1 MKIGVIDYGA
11 SNLLSV
17 IAALEHIGHEA
28 IVENSSS
35 ALSAFDAII
44 LPGVGDFSYASRFLR
59 DSRIDHAIK
68 QFAESGKT
76 VLGICLGMQ
85 LLGESSTENGINPG
99 LGLVSGRTVHLSE
112 FRSSSMSPR
121 VPRVP
126 RIGWHE
132 VRGLSQITGCQV
144 PENSKMYFAHSFAM
158 KEVDA
163 TEQLLVS
170 SFEGTDLCVGISNGS
185 VLGLQFH
192 PEKSGILGVNVLKFV
207 LEEPQA
213 Q

>member
-17 IAALEHIGHEA
+17 IAALEYIGHEA
-28 IVENSSS
+28 IVENSTR

-44 LPGVGDFSYASRFLR
+44 LPGVGDFSYASRFLC
-59 DSRIDHAIK
+59 DSGLDHAIV
-68 QFAESGKT
+68 QFSESGKT

-112 FRSSSMSPR
+112 FRNNSMSPR
-121 VPRVP
+121 VPRM
-126 RIGWHE
+126 GWHD
-132 VRGLSQITGCQV
+132 VRGLSQITGGQV

-158 KEVDA
+158 KEVEA
-163 TEQLLVS
+163 SEQLLVS
-170 SFEGTDLCVGISNGS
+170 SFEGTDLCVGISSGS

-192 PEKSGILGVNVLKFV
+192 PEKSGILGINVLRSV
-207 LEEPQA
+207 LREPHA

>member
-17 IAALEHIGHEA
+17 IAALEYIGHEA
-28 IVENSSS
+28 IVENSTR

-44 LPGVGDFSYASRFLR
+44 LPGVGDFSYASRFLC
-59 DSRIDHAIK
+59 DSGLDHAIV
-68 QFAESGKT
+68 QFSESGKT

-112 FRSSSMSPR
+112 FRNNSMSPR
-121 VPRVP
+121 VPRM
-126 RIGWHE
+126 GWHD
-132 VRGLSQITGCQV
+132 VRGLSQITGGQV

-158 KEVDA
+158 KEVEA
-163 TEQLLVS
+163 SEQLLVS
-170 SFEGTDLCVGISNGS
+170 SFEGTDLCVGISRVRFSVYSFTQKKVASLGS
-185 VLGLQFH
+185 M
-192 PEKSGILGVNVLKFV
+192 S
-207 LEEPQA
+207 
-213 Q
+213 